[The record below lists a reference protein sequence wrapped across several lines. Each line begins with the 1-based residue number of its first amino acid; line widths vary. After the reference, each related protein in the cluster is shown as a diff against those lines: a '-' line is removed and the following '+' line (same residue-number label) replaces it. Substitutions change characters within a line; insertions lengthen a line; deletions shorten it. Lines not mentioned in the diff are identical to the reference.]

1 MGIWI
6 VYGGSPAVRAVTGGQ
21 HGHAVLQV
29 LAKIATPITVGS
41 ETKKIWYSNS
51 KLTDTFVMKTS
62 YKKLLFHLID
72 ISIQ

>member
-1 MGIWI
+1 M
-6 VYGGSPAVRAVTGGQ
+6 GGSLAVRAVTGGQ
-21 HGHAVLQV
+21 HGCAFLQV

-41 ETKKIWYSNS
+41 KTKKIWYSNS